1 MNINNLISNKG
12 LTGYLF
18 LFGRKKEIQCG
29 LYEVNESNNTAT
41 IITGRGL
48 DIYNELISQG
58 SDTSD
63 FFSNIEYV
71 KVFNITDIKDFM
83 TDKSLIPIQKA

>member
-18 LFGRKKEIQCG
+18 LFGRKKEIQCS

-41 IITGRGL
+41 IITGKGL

-71 KVFNITDIKDFM
+71 KVFNIADIKDFM